1 MKKNVQMQSQLEM
14 CKLRQR
20 YNQTETKGKR
30 RTMRSVGETV
40 EKQALS
46 HIAGRNPNSYK
57 PFEGKCGNS

>member
-1 MKKNVQMQSQLEM
+1 
-14 CKLRQR
+14 
-20 YNQTETKGKR
+20 
-30 RTMRSVGETV
+30 MRSVGEAV